1 MDVSTSWLNK
11 GLDWALSDEVTM
23 LQKRIKSMVDK
34 DTRLA
39 SVIQVMLF
47 RRILPANRT
56 QHKKGV
62 RVGRSPDPAVILW
75 NEA

>member
-34 DTRLA
+34 NTSLA

-47 RRILPANRT
+47 RWILPAKAEFT
-56 QHKKGV
+56 
-62 RVGRSPDPAVILW
+62 L
-75 NEA
+75 